1 MALDLK
7 QIRFVCEV
15 ELIFNIK
22 VILRKIWGQSMINTI
37 LTQQARLLNM
47 SITLPI
53 LI

>member
-7 QIRFVCEV
+7 QIRFVGEV

-22 VILRKIWGQSMINTI
+22 VILWKIWGCSMINTI
-37 LTQQARLLNM
+37 LTGQARSLNK